1 MEKFVKVCWKHDSM
15 SGDSNCNIDE
25 DYLPGTL
32 FFDQE
37 NSNKKSMVKE
47 QIERLI
53 LNGSI
58 TTNIEGLKYALTHGC
73 EPKLFVEVITKLKKD
88 QRISIEG
95 KFNRQSSNIH
105 KVDKYNIVLL

>member
-37 NSNKKSMVKE
+37 NSNKKSTVKE

-53 LNGSI
+53 LDGSI
-58 TTNIEGLKYALTHGC
+58 NTNIEGLKYALTQGC

-105 KVDKYNIVLL
+105 RVDKYNIVLL

>member
-1 MEKFVKVCWKHDSM
+1 
-15 SGDSNCNIDE
+15 
-25 DYLPGTL
+25 
-32 FFDQE
+32 
-37 NSNKKSMVKE
+37 MVKE